1 MRKPLKS
8 PVRFFADFDGD
19 NFVGSS
25 DIENAVK
32 LLTQNELGM
41 DEIESIWEKVRSGGV
56 EGGLGG
62 TGMGRK
68 GNGKTG
74 RDQGKGGTGNPRLDL
89 CHAREGGNVEKTP
102 ILEVTVPPPL
112 LSPPRRTTFL

>member
-41 DEIESIWEKVRSGGV
+41 DEIESIWEKVRSAAKG
-56 EGGLGG
+56 E
-62 TGMGRK
+62 RK
-68 GNGKTG
+68 RN
-74 RDQGKGGTGNPRLDL
+74 GGTGNPRLDL
-89 CHAREGGNVEKTP
+89 CHAKESQKHQ
-102 ILEVTVPPPL
+102 LWK
-112 LSPPRRTTFL
+112 